1 MTSEFVVDVFESN
14 FEFEVL
20 AYSQN
25 RPVVVDFWAEWCR
38 PCKALT
44 PMLERL
50 ASETEGSFRLAKL
63 DVEANPNLA
72 LQYGVHSI
80 PTVKAFSQGQV
91 VGELVGL
98 QPENRL
104 RDFLGK
110 LMPPSPASLALE
122 KGQNMVAGYQW
133 KEAEGIFHQVL
144 ATEPEQPAALLG
156 LAMALLG
163 QGKGSE
169 ALQILSAFP
178 ASKEYARAESLR
190 AYADALNSLEK
201 DSLPAETDLD
211 AAFANCVRL
220 AKRGNI
226 PAALD
231 GLLDILR
238 QDKRYRNGAAKQLVL
253 GLLELLGSDDVQSRA
268 YRSELAMILY

>member
-1 MTSEFVVDVFESN
+1 MHLLYAHV
-14 FEFEVL
+14 
-20 AYSQN
+20 
-25 RPVVVDFWAEWCR
+25 
-38 PCKALT
+38 
-44 PMLERL
+44 RL
-50 ASETEGSFRLAKL
+50 GLPGLVAVRNIRR
-63 DVEANPNLA
+63 DM
-72 LQYGVHSI
+72 
-80 PTVKAFSQGQV
+80 FSQGQA

-122 KGQNMVAGYQW
+122 KGQNLAAVYHW
-133 KEAEGIFHQVL
+133 KEAESIFRQVL
-144 ATEPEQPAALLG
+144 ETEPAQTAALLG

-163 QGKGSE
+163 QGKGSD
-169 ALQILSAFP
+169 ALSILSAFP
-178 ASKEYARAESLR
+178 ASKEYTRAELLR
-190 AYADALNSLEK
+190 AYADALVGLEK

-211 AAFANCVRL
+211 AAFANSVRL

-253 GLLELLGSDDVQSRA
+253 GLLELLGPDDAQTRA

>member
-1 MTSEFVVDVFESN
+1 MASEFVVDVFESN

-38 PCKALT
+38 PCKVLT

-50 ASETEGSFRLAKL
+50 AGETQGSFRLARL

-80 PTVKAFSQGQV
+80 PTIKAFSQGQA

-110 LMPPSPASLALE
+110 LMPPSPSSLALE
-122 KGQNMVAGYQW
+122 KGQNLVAVYHW
-133 KEAEGIFHQVL
+133 KEAENIFRQVL
-144 ATEPEQPAALLG
+144 ETEPEQTAALVG
-156 LAMALLG
+156 LAMVLLG

-169 ALQILSAFP
+169 ALQILSVFP
-178 ASKEYARAESLR
+178 ASKEYARAELLR
-190 AYADALNSLEK
+190 AYADALVSLES
-201 DSLPAETDLD
+201 DNLPAETDLD
-211 AAFANCVRL
+211 AAFANGVRL

-253 GLLELLGSDDVQSRA
+253 GLLELLGPDDAQTRA

>member
-63 DVEANPNLA
+63 DVETNPNLA

>member
-1 MTSEFVVDVFESN
+1 MASEYVLDVFESN

-38 PCKALT
+38 PCKTLT
-44 PMLERL
+44 PMLEHL
-50 ASETEGSFRLAKL
+50 AGETEGSFRLAKL

-80 PTVKAFSQGQV
+80 PTIKAFSQGQV

-98 QPENRL
+98 QPESRL

-122 KGQNMVAGYQW
+122 KGQNLVAGYQW
-133 KEAEGIFHQVL
+133 KEAESIFHQVL
-144 ATEPEQPAALLG
+144 ETEPQQPAALLG
-156 LAMALLG
+156 LTLALLG

-169 ALQILSAFP
+169 ALQILGVFP
-178 ASKEYARAESLR
+178 ASKEYSRAELLR
-190 AYADALNSLEK
+190 TYAVALVDLEE
-201 DSLPAETDLD
+201 DHLPADTDLD

-238 QDKRYRNGAAKQLVL
+238 QDKHYCNGAAKQLVL
-253 GLLELLGSDDVQSRA
+253 SLLELLGQDEAQSRA

>member
-1 MTSEFVVDVFESN
+1 MASEFVVDVFESN

-38 PCKALT
+38 PCKVLT

-50 ASETEGSFRLAKL
+50 AGETQGSFRLARL

-80 PTVKAFSQGQV
+80 PTIKAFSQGQA

-122 KGQNMVAGYQW
+122 KGQNLAAVYQW
-133 KEAEGIFHQVL
+133 KEAESIFRQVL
-144 ATEPEQPAALLG
+144 ETEPEQTAALLG
-156 LAMALLG
+156 LAVAFLG
-163 QGKGSE
+163 QGKGDD
-169 ALQILSAFP
+169 ALRILSVFP
-178 ASKEYARAESLR
+178 ASKEYARAELLR
-190 AYADALNSLEK
+190 AYADTLVSLEK
-201 DSLPAETDLD
+201 DSLPGETDLD
-211 AAFANCVRL
+211 AAFTNSIRL

-253 GLLELLGSDDVQSRA
+253 GLLELLGPDDAQTRA
-268 YRSELAMILY
+268 YRSELALILY

>member
-1 MTSEFVVDVFESN
+1 MASEFVVDVFESN

-38 PCKALT
+38 PCKVLT

-50 ASETEGSFRLAKL
+50 AGETQGSFRLARL

-80 PTVKAFSQGQV
+80 PTIKAFSQGQA

-122 KGQNMVAGYQW
+122 KGQNLAAVYQW
-133 KEAEGIFHQVL
+133 KEA
-144 ATEPEQPAALLG
+144 
-156 LAMALLG
+156 
-163 QGKGSE
+163 
-169 ALQILSAFP
+169 
-178 ASKEYARAESLR
+178 
-190 AYADALNSLEK
+190 
-201 DSLPAETDLD
+201 
-211 AAFANCVRL
+211 
-220 AKRGNI
+220 
-226 PAALD
+226 
-231 GLLDILR
+231 
-238 QDKRYRNGAAKQLVL
+238 
-253 GLLELLGSDDVQSRA
+253 
-268 YRSELAMILY
+268 

>member
-1 MTSEFVVDVFESN
+1 MASEFVVDVFEGN

-38 PCKALT
+38 PCKTLT

-50 ASETEGSFRLAKL
+50 AGETEGSFRLAKL

-98 QPENRL
+98 QPEKRL
-104 RDFLGK
+104 REFLGK

-122 KGQNMVAGYQW
+122 KGQNLVAGYQW
-133 KEAEGIFHQVL
+133 KEAESIFRQVL
-144 ATEPEQPAALLG
+144 ETEPEQTAALLG
-156 LAMALLG
+156 LATALLG
-163 QGKGSE
+163 QGKGNE
-169 ALQILSAFP
+169 ALPILSTFP
-178 ASKEYARAESLR
+178 ASKEYARAELLC
-190 AYADALNSLEK
+190 AYAEALDSLEK
-201 DSLPAETDLD
+201 GSLPAETDLD

-231 GLLDILR
+231 GLLDVLR
-238 QDKRYRNGAAKQLVL
+238 QDKRYRSGAAKQLVL
-253 GLLELLGSDDVQSRA
+253 GLLELLGADDAQSRA
-268 YRSELAMILY
+268 YRSELSMILY

>member
-1 MTSEFVVDVFESN
+1 MASEYVVDVFESN

-20 AYSQN
+20 SYSQN

-50 ASETEGSFRLAKL
+50 AGETEGSFRLAKL
-63 DVEANPNLA
+63 DVESNPNLA

-104 RDFLGK
+104 RDFLAK

-122 KGQNMVAGYQW
+122 KGQNLAAGYHW
-133 KEAEGIFHQVL
+133 KEAETIFRQVME
-144 ATEPEQPAALLG
+144 TEPGQPAALLG
-156 LAMALLG
+156 LALSFLG
-163 QGKGSE
+163 QGKGGD
-169 ALQILSAFP
+169 AVKILSKFP
-178 ASKEYARAESLR
+178 ASKEYSRAELLR
-190 AYADALNSLEK
+190 PFATALVNFDE
-201 DSLPAETDLD
+201 DHLPAENDLD
-211 AAFANCVRL
+211 TAFANCVRL
-220 AKRGNI
+220 AKRGNV

-238 QDKRYRNGAAKQLVL
+238 QDKHYRDGVAKQLVL
-253 GLLELLGSDDVQSRA
+253 SLLELLGAEDAQSRA